1 MIEKFLIRFC
11 ASEVRI
17 MITRLHERPD
27 DFSYGTKWRDLV
39 AVRKGY
45 TLVERKVLDIEWAKF
60 NKNQRR
66 REVLNLIT
74 QEVLNPTPKDQWGL
88 ASHSNFQAPQGQYT
102 ASMSTAQMMNA
113 YRNAAQNRA
122 QQMNGYTDPRQLA
135 RYQGV
140 NNNV

>member
-27 DFSYGTKWRDLV
+27 DFSYGTRWRDL
-39 AVRKGY
+39 AEARKGF
-45 TLVERKVLDIEWAKF
+45 TWAERKVLDIEWAKF
-60 NKNQRR
+60 KKNQKR

-88 ASHSNFQAPQGQYT
+88 ASHSNFQTLQGQYT
-102 ASMSTAQMMNA
+102 ASISTAQMMNA

-122 QQMNGYTDPRQLA
+122 QQMSEYTDPRALF
-135 RYQGV
+135 QGG
-140 NNNV
+140 NRNV

>member
-17 MITRLHERPD
+17 MVTRLHERPD
-27 DFSYGTKWRDLV
+27 DFTYGTRWRDL
-39 AVRKGY
+39 AATRKGF
-45 TLVERKVLDIEWAKF
+45 TWAERKVLDIEWTKF
-60 NKNQRR
+60 NKNQKR
-66 REVLNLIT
+66 RELLGLIT

-88 ASHSNFQAPQGQYT
+88 GSHSNFQALQGQYT
-102 ASMSTAQMMNA
+102 ASMSTAQMNA
-113 YRNAAQNRA
+113 YLNAAQIRA
-122 QQMNGYTDPRQLA
+122 QQMSGYTDPHQLA

>member
-27 DFSYGTKWRDLV
+27 DFSYGTRWRDL
-39 AVRKGY
+39 AEARKGF
-45 TLVERKVLDIEWAKF
+45 TWAERKVLDIEWAKF
-60 NKNQRR
+60 KKNQKR

-88 ASHSNFQAPQGQYT
+88 ASHSNFQALQGQYT
-102 ASMSTAQMMNA
+102 ASMSTAQMNA
-113 YRNAAQNRA
+113 YLNAAQIRA
-122 QQMNGYTDPRQLA
+122 QQMSGYTDPHQLA
-135 RYQGV
+135 LFQGG
-140 NNNV
+140 NRNV